1 LKPTEARQ
9 ALCLASAIA
18 MHIYYCL
25 LRRAVAL
32 AMGVIAATY
41 AASNVALHGQD
52 EPRFRSGIDLVNVTA
67 TVTDRAG
74 RFVSGLSQQD
84 FVVYED
90 DRPVEVSLF
99 SAERVPVSLGFVL
112 DTSGSMAG
120 DKIGN
125 AFQAI
130 DRFLDWLGPED
141 EVFLYSFGWDVELVQ
156 DWTTHRDEVRGRLR
170 HLYPV
175 GGTPMYDAMI
185 DALPVAQ
192 TGRNRKKAIVLISD
206 GNDMD
211 SRNDIGDVR
220 KRLRQTDVMVYAV
233 GIDGSDESTRAS
245 HSRGRR
251 RHDSQPW
258 VLPQR
263 PPRRGGREETLNV
276 SALREITDASG
287 GRTEVVRRSLDL
299 DAATTAIA
307 DELSRQY
314 YLGYTSPGRR
324 DGRWRSIRV
333 EVRDPS
339 LRVRARDGYTAPSS

>member
-1 LKPTEARQ
+1 MEARQ
-9 ALCLASAIA
+9 GLCLASAIA
-18 MHIYYCL
+18 MHIHYCL
-25 LRRAVAL
+25 LRCTVAL
-32 AMGVIAATY
+32 AVAVITATA
-41 AASNVALHGQD
+41 AASNVALHGQE

-74 RFVSGLSQQD
+74 RFVSGLSEHD

-90 DRPVEVSLF
+90 DRPVEVALF

-120 DKIGN
+120 NKIGN

-130 DRFLDWLGPED
+130 DRFLDWLGPDD
-141 EVFLYSFGWDVELVQ
+141 EVFLYSFGYDVELVQ
-156 DWTTHRDEVRGRLR
+156 DWTTHRDKVRDRLR
-170 HLYPV
+170 HLYAV
-175 GGTPMYDAMI
+175 GGTAMYDAMI

-220 KRLRQTDVMVYAV
+220 RRLRQTDVLVYAV
-233 GIDGSDESTRAS
+233 GIDGSDESTRS
-245 HSRGRR
+245 FQSGGRR
-251 RHDSQPW
+251 RHRSPGW

-263 PPRRGGREETLNV
+263 PPRRAAAGGGETLNV

-287 GRTEVVRRSLDL
+287 GRTEVVGRSSDL

-339 LRVRARDGYTAPSS
+339 LRVRARDGYTAASS

>member
-1 LKPTEARQ
+1 
-9 ALCLASAIA
+9 
-18 MHIYYCL
+18 MHIHNFP
-25 LRRAVAL
+25 LRCTVAL
-32 AMGVIAATY
+32 AVAAIAAVA

-52 EPRFRSGIDLVNVTA
+52 APRFRSGIDLVNVTA

-74 RFVSGLSQQD
+74 RFVSGLSQND

-90 DRPVEVSLF
+90 DRPMDVALF
-99 SAERVPVSLGFVL
+99 SADRAPVSLGFVL

-120 DKIGN
+120 DKIGH

-130 DRFLDWLGPED
+130 DRFLEWLGPDD
-141 EVFLYSFGWDVELVQ
+141 EVFLYSFGFDVELVQ
-156 DWTTHRDEVRGRLR
+156 DWTTHRDDVRDRLR
-170 HLYPV
+170 RLYAV
-175 GGTPMYDAMI
+175 GGTAMYDAMI

-220 KRLRQTDVMVYAV
+220 RRLRQTEVMVYAV
-233 GIDGSDESTRAS
+233 GIDADEPTQAFQS
-245 HSRGRR
+245 HGRR
-251 RHDSQPW
+251 RHRSPRL

-263 PPRRGGREETLNV
+263 PLGRANGEDTLNA

-314 YLGYTSPGRR
+314 YLGYTSPGGR

-333 EVRDPS
+333 EVRDSS
-339 LRVRARDGYTAPSS
+339 LRVRARAGYTAPSS

>member
-1 LKPTEARQ
+1 
-9 ALCLASAIA
+9 
-18 MHIYYCL
+18 MHIHYCL
-25 LRRAVAL
+25 LRCTVAL
-32 AMGVIAATY
+32 AVAVITATA
-41 AASNVALHGQD
+41 AASNIALHGQE

-74 RFVSGLSQQD
+74 RFVSGLSEHD

-90 DRPVEVSLF
+90 DRPVEVALF

-120 DKIGN
+120 NKIGN

-130 DRFLDWLGPED
+130 DRFLDWLGPDD
-141 EVFLYSFGWDVELVQ
+141 EVFLYSFGYDVELVQ
-156 DWTTHRDEVRGRLR
+156 DWTTHRDKVRDRLR
-170 HLYPV
+170 HLYAV
-175 GGTPMYDAMI
+175 GGTAMYDAMI

-220 KRLRQTDVMVYAV
+220 RRLRQTDVLVYAV
-233 GIDGSDESTRAS
+233 GIDGSDESTRS
-245 HSRGRR
+245 FQSGGRR
-251 RHDSQPW
+251 RHRSPGGW

-263 PPRRGGREETLNV
+263 PPRRAAAGGGETLNV

-287 GRTEVVRRSLDL
+287 GRTEVVGRSSDL

-339 LRVRARDGYTAPSS
+339 LRVRARDGYTAASS

>member
-1 LKPTEARQ
+1 
-9 ALCLASAIA
+9 

-25 LRRAVAL
+25 RRCTLALTVA
-32 AMGVIAATY
+32 AIAATA

-74 RFVSGLSQQD
+74 RFVSGLNQND

-90 DRPVEVSLF
+90 DRPVEVALF

-130 DRFLDWLGPED
+130 DRFLDWLGPDD
-141 EVFLYSFGWDVELVQ
+141 EVFLYSFGHDVELLH
-156 DWTTHRDEVRGRLR
+156 DWTTHRDEVRDRLR

-185 DALPVAQ
+185 EALPMAQ

-220 KRLRQTDVMVYAV
+220 RRVRQTEVLVYAV
-233 GIDGSDESTRAS
+233 GIDASDESTRAFQ
-245 HSRGRR
+245 SRGRR
-251 RHDSQPW
+251 RPGSQPW

-263 PPRRGGREETLNV
+263 PPRRGAGGEEALNV